1 MKTEK
6 INKVLFWT
14 VILLAIL
21 NITTLTTIFYGKYH
35 KTTEDE
41 SIVINSENSPL
52 NGRMFRENLNFDNEQ
67 MNKFREQS
75 RDFRYKANEIIGNMN
90 RLKGSLF
97 NELQKPH
104 PDRKRTREIS
114 DSIGI
119 AHANLKEASV
129 DFYLK
134 LKECCNQDQN
144 ELLKNMF
151 SPLFEERGHQNMGG
165 RGGNGH
171 KNGNGNGN
179 RNRN

>member
-6 INKVLFWT
+6 INKVLLWA

-21 NITTLTTIFYGKYH
+21 NITTLATIFYGKYQ
-35 KTTEDE
+35 KSTQDE
-41 SIVINSENSPL
+41 SIVINSESSPL
-52 NGRMFRENLNFDNEQ
+52 NGKMFRENLNFDNEQ
-67 MNKFREQS
+67 MNMFREQS
-75 RDFRYKANEIIGNMN
+75 RDFRHKANEIIEEMN
-90 RLKGSLF
+90 RLKGGLF
-97 NELQKPH
+97 NELQRPN

-119 AHANLKEASV
+119 AHSNLKEASV

-134 LKECCNQDQN
+134 LKECCNHDQN

-151 SPLFEERGHQNMGG
+151 SPLFEERGHQKMGG

-171 KNGNGNGN
+171 KNRNGN
-179 RNRN
+179 RN